1 MKGYK
6 AQLKNIFFEIMLLPQ
21 LEYEY
26 FNGHGKHNGKKKK
39 IQTHFHNKSQK
50 TNRSSHWRCSVK
62 KKDVIFKNFANFT

>member
-39 IQTHFHNKSQK
+39 IQTHFHNK
-50 TNRSSHWRCSVK
+50 
-62 KKDVIFKNFANFT
+62 

>member
-26 FNGHGKHNGKKKK
+26 FNGHGKHTGKKKK
-39 IQTHFHNKSQK
+39 KVQTHFHNK
-50 TNRSSHWRCSVK
+50 
-62 KKDVIFKNFANFT
+62 

>member
-26 FNGHGKHNGKKKK
+26 FNGHGKHTGKKKK
-39 IQTHFHNKSQK
+39 KKYRLTFIIS
-50 TNRSSHWRCSVK
+50 NRRPAEAATGGVL
-62 KKDVIFKNFANFT
+62 